1 MDFIAEHIP
10 IYGDL
15 HKNVIKYLINDQ
27 DLIDCLAIDNWIVGS
42 SLFVYTFAQE
52 KKKKQLPVKD
62 SSIYSVVLFSA
73 LKKVQNLFVRSG
85 GLMSRDSCFNIED

>member
-27 DLIDCLAIDNWIVGS
+27 DLIDW
-42 SLFVYTFAQE
+42 
-52 KKKKQLPVKD
+52 
-62 SSIYSVVLFSA
+62 
-73 LKKVQNLFVRSG
+73 
-85 GLMSRDSCFNIED
+85 